1 MEVSNKDGVNMVEI
15 PDEILDNSTPLWDD
29 FVVGK
34 FLDLVPHVA
43 KVHIVLNKI
52 WRYGDSSTKVDV
64 YEMNPRMMRFHVSN
78 LKAKEKILRRGMWNI
93 AGVQ

>member
-34 FLDLVPHVA
+34 VLDLVPHVA
-43 KVHIVLNKI
+43 KVHMVLNKI
-52 WRYGDSSTKVDV
+52 
-64 YEMNPRMMRFHVSN
+64 
-78 LKAKEKILRRGMWNI
+78 
-93 AGVQ
+93 